1 MRTRYQ
7 WQSLFRRNKIALI
20 ALPQMLA
27 ASGHTAKGV
36 SMQNFWF
43 CARTTALALVL
54 VCQGAHAEVI
64 TDWNLAATNA
74 TATIG
79 SPAQARALATAHAA
93 AFDAAN
99 AIQPRYTPYLK
110 EFSAPAEASADAA
123 AAAAMYTV
131 LSAMVPTQKATF
143 ETAYQA
149 IVNKIAEGD
158 ARERGISFGTE
169 IGKAYLEVRSK
180 DGMNT
185 VAEYKPPVGPGQWRP
200 TPPANAPMAVPQL
213 ADVVP
218 FTTKDFGFLK
228 VQGPP
233 ALDSAA
239 YTRDVEEVSRV
250 GSRNS
255 TLRTADQ
262 TASAIFWYISTPV
275 PWEAA
280 ARAAAHKLNLGLVE
294 SARLFA
300 LMNMAGIDAY
310 IACWQIKKKTN
321 FWRPIT
327 AIREATNNADP
338 SWEPL
343 LGTPPHSDYPS
354 GHNIY
359 SGATAEVLRQLI
371 SSDQLAFGTA
381 LMLPTGP
388 LPRSWSSL
396 SEAEK
401 DVMGARIWAGIH
413 FRTADEHGI
422 ELGHAIAENA
432 VSSVMRPR
440 N

>member
-1 MRTRYQ
+1 MHNV
-7 WQSLFRRNKIALI
+7 L
-20 ALPQMLA
+20 
-27 ASGHTAKGV
+27 
-36 SMQNFWF
+36 F
-43 CARTTALALVL
+43 CARAAALAFVL
-54 VCQGAHAEVI
+54 ICSNSRADVI

-93 AFDAAN
+93 AFDAVN
-99 AIQPRYTPYLK
+99 AIQPRFTPYLK
-110 EFSAPAEASADAA
+110 EFSAPAGASADAA

-131 LSAMVPTQKATF
+131 LTAMVPAQKNAF
-143 ETAYQA
+143 ETAYQL
-149 IVNKIAEGD
+149 IVNKIPEGD
-158 ARERGISFGTE
+158 ARDRGISFGNE
-169 IGKAYLEVRSK
+169 VGNVFLEVRSK
-180 DGMNT
+180 DGMSNT
-185 VAEYKPPVGPGQWRP
+185 VEYNPPTGASQWRP
-200 TPPANAPMAVPQL
+200 TPPSNASMAVPQL

-218 FTTKDFGFLK
+218 FTTKEFGFLK
-228 VQGPP
+228 VEGPP
-233 ALDSAA
+233 ALDSPA
-239 YTRDVEEVSRV
+239 YARDLDEIRVV
-250 GSRNS
+250 GSRHS
-255 TLRTADQ
+255 TVRTADQ

-280 ARAAAHKLNLGLVE
+280 ARAAAQKLSLGLVE
-294 SARLFA
+294 NARLFA
-300 LMNMAGIDAY
+300 LMNMAGVDAY
-310 IACWQIKKKTN
+310 IAGWQIKKKTN

-327 AIREATNNADP
+327 AIREAASNPDP

-343 LGTPPHSDYPS
+343 LGTPAHPDYPS

-359 SGATAEVLRQLI
+359 SGAMAEALRRLI
-371 SSDQLAFGTA
+371 NSDELSFGTA
-381 LMLPTGP
+381 LVLPTGP

-422 ELGHAIAENA
+422 ELGHAIAGNA

>member
-1 MRTRYQ
+1 
-7 WQSLFRRNKIALI
+7 
-20 ALPQMLA
+20 
-27 ASGHTAKGV
+27 
-36 SMQNFWF
+36 MQNVLF
-43 CARTTALALVL
+43 CARAAALAFVL
-54 VCQGAHAEVI
+54 ICSNSRADVI

-79 SPAQARALATAHAA
+79 SPAQARVLATAHAA
-93 AFDAAN
+93 AFDAVN
-99 AIQPRYTPYLK
+99 AIQPRFTPYLK
-110 EFSAPAEASADAA
+110 EFSAPAGASADAA

-131 LSAMVPTQKATF
+131 LSVMVPAQKSAV
-143 ETAYQA
+143 EAAYQS
-149 IVNKIAEGD
+149 IVSKIAEGE
-158 ARERGISFGTE
+158 ARERGISLGTE
-169 IGKAYLEVRSK
+169 IGKAYLEERSK
-180 DGMNT
+180 DGMNVT
-185 VAEYKPPVGPGQWRP
+185 AEYKPPVGPGQWRP
-200 TPPANAPMAVPQL
+200 TPPSNAPMAVPQL

-239 YTRDVEEVSRV
+239 YVRDVDEIRRV

-255 TLRTADQ
+255 MTRTADQ
-262 TASAIFWYISTPV
+262 TAAAIFWYISTPV

-280 ARAAAHKLNLGLVE
+280 ARAAAQKLNLPLVE
-294 SARLFA
+294 NARIFA
-300 LMNMAGIDAY
+300 LMNMAGTDAY

-327 AIREATNNADP
+327 AIREAANNPDP

-343 LGTPPHSDYPS
+343 LGTPPHPDYPS
-354 GHNIY
+354 GHNVY
-359 SGATAEVLRQLI
+359 SGAMAEVLRRLI
-371 SSDQLAFGTA
+371 SSDQLSFGTA
-381 LMLPTGP
+381 LVLPTGP
-388 LPRSWSSL
+388 LPRSWNSL
-396 SEAEK
+396 SEAER

>member
-1 MRTRYQ
+1 
-7 WQSLFRRNKIALI
+7 
-20 ALPQMLA
+20 
-27 ASGHTAKGV
+27 
-36 SMQNFWF
+36 MQNVLF
-43 CARTTALALVL
+43 CARIATLAIVL
-54 VCQGAHAEVI
+54 ICSNSRADVI

-79 SPAQARALATAHAA
+79 SPAQARVLATAHAA
-93 AFDAAN
+93 AFDAVN
-99 AIQPRYTPYLK
+99 AIQPRFTPYLK
-110 EFSAPAEASADAA
+110 EFSAPAGASADAA

-131 LSAMVPTQKATF
+131 LSVMVPAQKSAV
-143 ETAYQA
+143 EAAYQS
-149 IVNKIAEGD
+149 IVSKIAEGE

-169 IGKAYLEVRSK
+169 IGKAYLEERSK
-180 DGMNT
+180 DGMNVT
-185 VAEYKPPVGPGQWRP
+185 AEYKPPVGPGQWQP
-200 TPPANAPMAVPQL
+200 TPPSNAPMAVPQL

-218 FTTKDFGFLK
+218 FTTKEFGFLK

-239 YTRDVEEVSRV
+239 YVRDVDEIRRV

-255 TLRTADQ
+255 MTRTADQ
-262 TASAIFWYISTPV
+262 TTAAIFWYISTPV

-280 ARAAAHKLNLGLVE
+280 ARAAAQKLNLPLVE
-294 SARLFA
+294 NARLFA
-300 LMNMAGIDAY
+300 LMNMAGTDAY
-310 IACWQIKKKTN
+310 IACWQIKKKAN

-327 AIREATNNADP
+327 AIREAANNPDP

-343 LGTPPHSDYPS
+343 LGTPPHPDYPS

-359 SGATAEVLRQLI
+359 SGAMAEVLRRLI
-371 SSDQLAFGTA
+371 SSDQLSFGTA
-381 LMLPTGP
+381 LVLPTGP
-388 LPRSWSSL
+388 LPRSWNSL
-396 SEAEK
+396 SEAER